1 MDKTWKNEQLE
12 KIASQSALFK
22 HIPEEIGNV
31 LYCDTNQPNEKA
43 LSAKEAKHK
52 KILAIAICS
61 IILLLY
67 WAFLYDHYIWGGII
81 TLVAIFFTIG
91 ICDTTFSGTDYF
103 VGDNGFATVSFFNSR
118 DKITSCKVYLFKDF
132 EYLFTGE
139 TIVKMNYTYSNTKY
153 YFSIFGKLDSET
165 NEYHRLYFAE
175 GTYND
180 KRPKDPMNPDGANEE
195 YCMLKKVEQVWTS
208 YFVLNHASADTV
220 KFGIIDNE
228 KLYSDAISISPKEID
243 VNGTLYN
250 ASNTK
255 KIYTSNGELVIE
267 HINHSKKFFGFI
279 ENGNISSIPLSALG
293 NRSAFLIFFDRLYR
307 G

>member
-1 MDKTWKNEQLE
+1 MEKTWKNEQLE
-12 KIASQSALFK
+12 KIASHTAIFK

-43 LSAKEAKHK
+43 LSAKEAKKK
-52 KILAIAICS
+52 KIIAISICS

-67 WAFLYDHYIWGGII
+67 WAFLYGHYIWGGII
-81 TLVAIFFTIG
+81 TLVAILVTIN

-118 DKITSCKVYLFKDF
+118 NNITSCQVYLFKDF

-139 TIVKMNYTYSNTKY
+139 TIVKTNYTYSNTEY

-165 NEYHRLYFAE
+165 NEYRRLYFAE

-180 KRPKDPMNPDGANEE
+180 KRPKDPMIPEGANEE
-195 YCMLKKVEQVWTS
+195 YCMLKIVEKMWTS
-208 YFVLNHASADTV
+208 YFVVNHASDDTV
-220 KFGIIDNE
+220 KFGVIDKE
-228 KLYSDAISISPKEID
+228 KLYSDAISISTKKID
-243 VNGTLYN
+243 INGTQYN

-255 KIYTSNGELVIE
+255 NIYTCNGELVVE
-267 HINHSKKFFGFI
+267 HINHSKKFFGFV
-279 ENGNISSIPLSALG
+279 EKGNISSISLSALG
-293 NRSAFLIFFDRLYR
+293 NRNAFLIFFDRLYR